1 MNPLWR
7 RLFEKW
13 QTRKHGDQSGR
24 WTHPLIPELTTWLN
38 RKHGKV
44 GFYLAQALSG
54 HGCFNAY
61 LKRFKKRD
69 DASCSYC
76 GSLVDNAEH
85 TLFFCARWGVA
96 REAVGREVGAQ
107 LIPETMVSLI
117 LQSEQKWILI
127 ESASIGGGIFLFL
140 PWLAQLVGLPN
151 GHVAADESPRR
162 TDDESV
168 VRDFKLESTAR
179 EV

>member
-1 MNPLWR
+1 M
-7 RLFEKW
+7 
-13 QTRKHGDQSGR
+13 
-24 WTHPLIPELTTWLN
+24 
-38 RKHGKV
+38 
-44 GFYLAQALSG
+44 
-54 HGCFNAY
+54 
-61 LKRFKKRD
+61 
-69 DASCSYC
+69 
-76 GSLVDNAEH
+76 DNAEH